1 MVVVAP
7 GFKQQTPAQPER
19 DRRPVGRPKVV
30 DTARGSLATLLN
42 LVRTSTATTRQDLER
57 QSELGRA
64 GVTDRLA
71 TLSLLGLLREGELGT
86 AAGGRAPRN
95 LEFCADAAII
105 PVSVIE
111 PSSLAVGLADL
122 GGNLI
127 AEHHE
132 AIDLATAGPHSTLER
147 LATLFKWMI
156 EENARPA
163 WGIGV
168 ALPGAI
174 ERTEPFAVPTVRPI
188 QSWGEFPFAEELTTR
203 FGVPVFVRGGTQA
216 MAMGEFR
223 LRSAADK
230 ADMLFVNLGRTIS
243 AGVISEGRLH
253 RGAQGAA
260 GLIGSTLVEGQTLD
274 SGAGAEAI
282 SDEALRA
289 AKSGESR
296 YLNDVLTRNGELSA
310 VDVGHGAELDDE
322 FSRALLSRVGRLVGE
337 ALAPL
342 ANLLNP
348 SLIVL
353 SGSVAQ
359 TGDTLLAAVREAVY
373 RKSHPLVTRDLRIMR
388 SQLGGSAGLAGAA
401 QVVVEELF
409 AHDLLREWVA
419 LGSPL
424 KSARMLEA
432 LASASSRL
440 SAETARPAPPVTK
453 STQPAGRRGGS
464 V

>member
-1 MVVVAP
+1 M
-7 GFKQQTPAQPER
+7 
-19 DRRPVGRPKVV
+19 
-30 DTARGSLATLLN
+30 LLN
-42 LVRTSTATTRQDLER
+42 LVRTGTATTRQDLER
-57 QSELGRA
+57 YSELGRA
-64 GVTDRLA
+64 SVTDRLT
-71 TLSLLGLLREGELGT
+71 TLTQLGLLREGELGI
-86 AAGGRAPRN
+86 AAGGRAPRHM
-95 LEFCADAAII
+95 EFCAEAAIV
-105 PVSVIE
+105 PVSIIE

-132 AIDLATAGPHSTLER
+132 AIDLAAAGPKATFDRLSTLF
-147 LATLFKWMI
+147 TWMI
-156 EENARPA
+156 EENTGPA

-174 ERTEPFAVPTVRPI
+174 ERTEPFAVPAVRPI

-203 FGVPVFVRGGTQA
+203 FRVPVFVRGGTQA
-216 MAMGEFR
+216 MTMGEYR
-223 LRSAADK
+223 LGTAASR
-230 ADMLFVNLGRTIS
+230 ADMLFVNLGRTVS

-260 GLIGSTLVEGQTLD
+260 GLIGSTIVDGQALD
-274 SGAGAEAI
+274 ASAGAEAI
-282 SDEALRA
+282 SAEALRA
-289 AKSGESR
+289 ARSGESR
-296 YLNDVLTRNGELSA
+296 YLSEVLARSGDVSA

-322 FSRALLSRVGRLVGE
+322 FSRTLLSRVGRLVGE

-348 SLIVL
+348 SLIIL

-359 TGDTLLAAVREAVY
+359 TGDTVLAAVREAVY
-373 RKSHPLVTRDLRIMR
+373 RKSHPLVTRDLQITR
-388 SQLGGSAGLAGAA
+388 SQLGGSGGLSGIA

-409 AHDLLREWVA
+409 APKVLREWVA

-424 KSARMLEA
+424 KSARMTAALET
-432 LASASSRL
+432 ASSRL
-440 SAETARPAPPVTK
+440 SPEAERPAPPARTALRTGK
-453 STQPAGRRGGS
+453 RGGT

>member
-1 MVVVAP
+1 MAP
-7 GFKQQTPAQPER
+7 RSEQQVPNKPQG

-30 DTARGSLATLLN
+30 DTAQGSLAMLLN
-42 LVRTSTATTRQDLER
+42 LVRTGTATTRQDLER
-57 QSELGRA
+57 HSELGRA
-64 GVTDRLA
+64 SVTDRLA
-71 TLSLLGLLREGELGT
+71 TLVLLGLLREGELGT
-86 AAGGRAPRN
+86 ASGGRAPRHM
-95 LEFCADAAII
+95 EFCADAAII
-105 PVSVIE
+105 PVSIIE
-111 PSSLAVGLADL
+111 ASSLAVGLADL

-132 AIDLATAGPHSTLER
+132 AIDLAAAGPHSTLER

-174 ERTEPFAVPTVRPI
+174 ERTEPFAVPSVRPI
-188 QSWGEFPFAEELTTR
+188 QSWGEFPFAEQLTTR

-216 MAMGEFR
+216 MTMGEFR
-223 LRSAADK
+223 LGSAAGQS
-230 ADMLFVNLGRTIS
+230 DMLFVNLGRTVS

-260 GLIGSTLVEGQTLD
+260 GLIGSTLVDGQTLD

-282 SDEALRA
+282 SDEARRGA
-289 AKSGESR
+289 RSGESR

-310 VDVGHGAELDDE
+310 VDVGHGAELSDE
-322 FSRALLSRVGRLVGE
+322 FCRALLSRVGRLVGE

-409 AHDLLREWVA
+409 AQDLLREWVT

-424 KSARMLEA
+424 KSTRMLEA
-432 LASASSRL
+432 LVSASGRL
-440 SAETARPAPPVTK
+440 SAETVRPTPPVAKSTRPAI
-453 STQPAGRRGGS
+453 RRGGS
-464 V
+464 S

>member
-1 MVVVAP
+1 MVVAP
-7 GFKQQTPAQPER
+7 RSKQQAPNRLEG
-19 DRRPVGRPKVV
+19 DKRPVGRPRVV
-30 DTARGSLATLLN
+30 DTAQGSLATLLN
-42 LVRTSTATTRQDLER
+42 LVRTDVATTRQDLER
-57 QSELGRA
+57 HSELGRA
-64 GVTDRLA
+64 SVTDRIA
-71 TLSLLGLLREGELGT
+71 TLTILGLLREGELGT
-86 AAGGRAPRN
+86 AVGGRAPRHM
-95 LEFCADAAII
+95 EFCADAAII
-105 PVSVIE
+105 PVSIIE

-122 GGNLI
+122 AGNLV

-132 AIDLATAGPHSTLER
+132 AIDLAAAGPRATLER

-156 EENARPA
+156 EENTRPA

-216 MAMGEFR
+216 MTMGEFR
-223 LRSAADK
+223 LGTAAGQ
-230 ADMLFVNLGRTIS
+230 ADMLFVNLGRTVS

-260 GLIGSTLVEGQTLD
+260 GLIGSTILEGQTLD

-289 AKSGESR
+289 AQSGESR
-296 YLNDVLTRNGELSA
+296 YLSDVLIRNGEVGA
-310 VDVGHGAELDDE
+310 VDVGHGAELNDE

-342 ANLLNP
+342 TNLLNP

-388 SQLGGSAGLAGAA
+388 SQLGGSAGLVGAA

-409 AHDLLREWVA
+409 APQLLREWVA

-424 KSARMLEA
+424 KSTRMLEA
-432 LASASSRL
+432 LASASTRL
-440 SAETARPAPPVTK
+440 SAEPARAAPPVAK
-453 STQPAGRRGGS
+453 SSRQTGKRGGS